1 MVDIRINNLTKK
13 FGAVAAVDNLSIEIE
28 KGEMV
33 ALLGPS
39 GCGKTTLLRMIA
51 GFETPSAGDMY
62 LKDRRI
68 NQVPPQNRNIGIV
81 FQDYAIFPT
90 MSVYDNV
97 AYGLTIKKMPKAEI
111 YKEVMEYL
119 GLVGLVGY
127 EKRMP
132 SQLSGGQQQRVALA
146 RALITKPDVLL
157 LDEPLSNL
165 DAALRLRI
173 RKEIR
178 KIQQRLGIT
187 AVFVTH
193 DQEEAL
199 SIADKIFVMR
209 NGELMQGGAP
219 KEIYTSPANDFV
231 ASFIG
236 RSNILYGKANA
247 SSGSLLSV
255 SVQGIEFMVKAPA
268 KVPAP
273 GTDVWLSVRPQ
284 FIRLG
289 LDEVGAAAADTS
301 AKPATA
307 NSSADPTAATGKPLN
322 TNQASVG
329 YVEYLGNFTKG
340 EVRIADSIDLEFEH
354 YHLSSQAHS
363 QRIAVGD
370 TLRCSISPNDIIL
383 GTGIRGLE

>member
-1 MVDIRINNLTKK
+1 MVDIRIEHLTKK
-13 FGAVAAVDNLSIEIE
+13 FGAVAAVDDLSLEIE

-51 GFETPSAGDMY
+51 GFETPTSGDMY

-90 MSVYDNV
+90 MSVFDNV
-97 AYGLTIKKMPKAEI
+97 AYGLTIKKMPKNEI

-119 GLVGLVGY
+119 ALVGLVGY

-219 KEIYTSPANDFV
+219 RDIYASPANDFV

-236 RSNILYGKANA
+236 RSNSLYGKAA
-247 SSGSLLSV
+247 EGGVKAAEGGGAAGAEGTLRVL
-255 SVQGIEFMVKAPA
+255 VQGIGFDVA
-268 KVPAP
+268 VPGGNGGGKGPMQP
-273 GTDVWLSVRPQ
+273 GPGEDLWLSIRPQ
-284 FIRLG
+284 FIRLEPAEQEG
-289 LDEVGAAAADTS
+289 KDSPVSGGAAAGNS
-301 AKPATA
+301 GLAT
-307 NSSADPTAATGKPLN
+307 
-322 TNQASVG
+322 VG

-340 EVRIADSIDLEFEH
+340 EVRKIGRASCRE
-354 YHLSSQAHS
+354 
-363 QRIAVGD
+363 RV
-370 TLRCSISPNDIIL
+370 
-383 GTGIRGLE
+383 

>member
-1 MVDIRINNLTKK
+1 MVDIRIEKLTKK
-13 FGAVAAVDNLSIEIE
+13 FGAVAAVDSLSLEIE

-51 GFETPSAGDMY
+51 GFETPSSGDIY
-62 LKDRRI
+62 LRDRRL

-90 MSVYDNV
+90 MSVFDNV
-97 AYGLTIKKMPKAEI
+97 AYGLTIKKLPKAEI
-111 YKEVMEYL
+111 YREVMEYL
-119 GLVGLVGY
+119 ALVGLVGY

-209 NGELMQGGAP
+209 NGELMQGGSP
-219 KEIYTSPANDFV
+219 REIYTCPKNDFV

-247 SSGSLLSV
+247 SSGGHLSV
-255 SVQGIEFMVKAPA
+255 SVQGIEFMVKALETLPET
-268 KVPAP
+268 

-284 FIRLG
+284 FIRLHG
-289 LDEVGAAAADTS
+289 EGSDGAAAADRPAADGIS
-301 AKPATA
+301 AAAA
-307 NSSADPTAATGKPLN
+307 NGRNAV
-322 TNQASVG
+322 VG

-354 YHLSSQAHS
+354 YHLSSEAHR
-363 QRIAVGD
+363 QRISIGD
-370 TLRCSISPNDIIL
+370 RLRCAIRPEDIIL

>member
-1 MVDIRINNLTKK
+1 
-13 FGAVAAVDNLSIEIE
+13 
-28 KGEMV
+28 
-33 ALLGPS
+33 
-39 GCGKTTLLRMIA
+39 MIA
-51 GFETPSAGDMY
+51 GFETPTGGEIY
-62 LKDRRI
+62 LRDRLL
-68 NQVPPQNRNIGIV
+68 NNVPPQKRNIGIV

-90 MSVYDNV
+90 MSVFDNV
-97 AYGLTIKKMPKAEI
+97 AYGLTIKKLPKDQI
-111 YKEVMEYL
+111 YREVMEYL

-209 NGELMQGGAP
+209 NGELMQGGDP
-219 KEIYTSPANDFV
+219 RSIYANPSNDFV

-236 RSNILYGKANA
+236 KSNILYGSVT
-247 SSGSLLSV
+247 SSAGGFLDV
-255 SVQGIEFMVKAPA
+255 AVQGLNFKAKAPP
-268 KVPAP
+268 VPLAV
-273 GTDVWLSVRPQ
+273 GANVWLSIRPQ
-284 FIRLG
+284 FIRLEDGPTGDSSWNEKVKPGAG
-289 LDEVGAAAADTS
+289 LVGSGNDVRGTVS
-301 AKPATA
+301 
-307 NSSADPTAATGKPLN
+307 
-322 TNQASVG
+322 

-340 EVRIADSIDLEFEH
+340 EVRIADSIDLEFEY
-354 YHLSSQAHS
+354 YHLSA
-363 QRIAVGD
+363 D
-370 TLRCSISPNDIIL
+370 TTTRSVAIGQKLRCFVQPDDIIV
-383 GTGIRGLE
+383 GTIVRGLE

>member
-51 GFETPSAGDMY
+51 GFETPSSGDMY
-62 LKDRRI
+62 LRDRRI

-97 AYGLTIKKMPKAEI
+97 AYGLTIKKKPKDEI
-111 YKEVMEYL
+111 YREVMEYL

-209 NGELMQGGAP
+209 NGELMQGGVP
-219 KEIYTSPANDFV
+219 REIYTAPANDFV

-236 RSNILYGKANA
+236 RSNILYGKANT
-247 SSGSLLSV
+247 SSDGLLSV
-255 SVQGIEFMVKAPA
+255 SVQGIEFMVKAPE
-268 KVPAP
+268 KVLAP
-273 GTDVWLSVRPQ
+273 GTDVWLSIRPQ
-284 FIRLG
+284 FIKLG
-289 LDEVGAAAADTS
+289 LEGGDAG
-301 AKPATA
+301 P
-307 NSSADPTAATGKPLN
+307 AATGAVEASKAAAGDGTSMN
-322 TNQASVG
+322 VSGASVG

-340 EVRIADSIDLEFEH
+340 EVRIAESIDLEFEH
-354 YHLSSQAHS
+354 YHLSTQAHR

-370 TLRCSISPNDIIL
+370 KLRCLINPEDIIL

>member
-1 MVDIRINNLTKK
+1 MPDIHIHNLMKK
-13 FGAVAAVDNLSIEIE
+13 FGSVAAVNNLSIDIE

-39 GCGKTTLLRMIA
+39 GCGKTTLLRMMA
-51 GFETPSAGDMY
+51 GFETPTGGEIY
-62 LKDRRI
+62 LRDRLL
-68 NQVPPQNRNIGIV
+68 NNVPPQKRNIGIV

-90 MSVYDNV
+90 MSVFDNV
-97 AYGLTIKKMPKAEI
+97 AYGLTIKKLPKDQI
-111 YKEVMEYL
+111 YREVMEYL

-209 NGELMQGGAP
+209 NGELMQGGDP
-219 KEIYTSPANDFV
+219 RSIYANPSNDFI

-236 RSNILYGKANA
+236 KSNILYGSVT
-247 SSGSLLSV
+247 SSAGGFLDV
-255 SVQGIEFMVKAPA
+255 AVQGLNFKAKAPP
-268 KVPAP
+268 VPLAA
-273 GTDVWLSVRPQ
+273 GANVWLAIRPQ
-284 FIRLG
+284 FIKLE
-289 LDEVGAAAADTS
+289 DSPTVGASGSGGDS
-301 AKPATA
+301 RQNERAKLGA
-307 NSSADPTAATGKPLN
+307 GL
-322 TNQASVG
+322 VG
-329 YVEYLGNFTKG
+329 SGNDVHGTVSYVEYLGNFTKG
-340 EVRIADSIDLEFEH
+340 EVRIADSIDLEFEY
-354 YHLSSQAHS
+354 YHLSA
-363 QRIAVGD
+363 D
-370 TLRCSISPNDIIL
+370 THARSITIGQKLRCFIQAADIIV
-383 GTGIRGLE
+383 GTIVRGLE

>member
-1 MVDIRINNLTKK
+1 MVDIRIEKLTKK
-13 FGAVAAVDNLSIEIE
+13 FGSIAAVDTLSIEIE

-51 GFETPSAGDMY
+51 GFEQPSSGEMF
-62 LKDRRI
+62 LKGKKI
-68 NQVPPQNRNIGIV
+68 NDVPPQNRNIGIV

-90 MSVYDNV
+90 MSVFDNV
-97 AYGLTIKKMPKAEI
+97 AYGLTIKKMPKHEI
-111 YKEVMEYL
+111 YNEVMEYL
-119 GLVGLVGY
+119 ALVGLVGY

-209 NGELMQGGAP
+209 NGELMQGGTP
-219 KEIYTSPANDFV
+219 REIYTKPNNDFV

-236 RSNILYGKANA
+236 RSNILYGKV
-247 SSGSLLSV
+247 SGTSRDLLHI
-255 SVQGIEFMVKAPA
+255 SVQGVEFKVRAP
-268 KVPAP
+268 VTLPAP
-273 GTDVWLSVRPQ
+273 GDDVWLSIRPH
-284 FIRLG
+284 FIKLENKDSSSVTTSSLG
-289 LDEVGAAAADTS
+289 YI
-301 AKPATA
+301 
-307 NSSADPTAATGKPLN
+307 NSSHAT
-322 TNQASVG
+322 VG

-340 EVRIADSIDLEFEH
+340 EVRVAEAIDLEFEH
-354 YHLSSQAHS
+354 YHLSSKTNENAIEIGNALHCTIDS
-363 QRIAVGD
+363 
-370 TLRCSISPNDIIL
+370 NDIIL

>member
-1 MVDIRINNLTKK
+1 MVDIRIHSLTKK
-13 FGAVAAVDNLSIEIE
+13 FGSVAAVDSVSLEIE

-39 GCGKTTLLRMIA
+39 GCGKTTLLRMLA
-51 GFETPSAGDMY
+51 GFEQPSSGEMF
-62 LKDRRI
+62 LKGKKI
-68 NQVPPQNRNIGIV
+68 NDVPPQNRNIGIV

-90 MSVYDNV
+90 MSVFDNV
-97 AYGLTIKKMPKAEI
+97 AYGLTIKKMSKPEI
-111 YKEVMEYL
+111 YSEVMEYL
-119 GLVGLVGY
+119 ALVGLVGY

-209 NGELMQGGAP
+209 NGELMQGGTP
-219 KEIYTSPANDFV
+219 HEIYTKPTNDFV

-236 RSNILYGKANA
+236 RSNILYGKVSRAEKDMFFI
-247 SSGSLLSV
+247 
-255 SVQGIEFMVKAPA
+255 SVQGIEFKVQAPLSL
-268 KVPAP
+268 PNP
-273 GTDVWLSVRPQ
+273 GEDVWLSIRPH
-284 FIRLG
+284 FIKLDSKG
-289 LDEVGAAAADTS
+289 LASKTELR
-301 AKPATA
+301 AKQA
-307 NSSADPTAATGKPLN
+307 NSGLAT
-322 TNQASVG
+322 VG

-340 EVRIADSIDLEFEH
+340 EVRVAEAIDLEFEH
-354 YHLSSQAHS
+354 YHLSFKADEHA
-363 QRIAVGD
+363 IHIGD
-370 TLRCSISPNDIIL
+370 TLQCMIDPNDIIL

>member
-51 GFETPSAGDMY
+51 GFETPSSGDMY
-62 LKDRRI
+62 LRDRRI

-97 AYGLTIKKMPKAEI
+97 AYGLTIKKKPKDEI
-111 YKEVMEYL
+111 YREVMEYL

-209 NGELMQGGAP
+209 NGELMQGGVP
-219 KEIYTSPANDFV
+219 REIYTAPANDFV

-236 RSNILYGKANA
+236 RSNILYGKANT
-247 SSGSLLSV
+247 SSDGLLSV
-255 SVQGIEFMVKAPA
+255 SVQGIEFMVKAPE

-273 GTDVWLSVRPQ
+273 RTDVWLSIRPQ
-284 FIRLG
+284 FIKLG
-289 LDEVGAAAADTS
+289 LEGGDAG
-301 AKPATA
+301 P
-307 NSSADPTAATGKPLN
+307 AATGAVEASKAAAGDGTSMN
-322 TNQASVG
+322 VSGASVG

-340 EVRIADSIDLEFEH
+340 EVRIAESIDLEFEH
-354 YHLSSQAHS
+354 YHLSTQAHR

-370 TLRCSISPNDIIL
+370 KLRCLINPEDIIL

>member
-51 GFETPSAGDMY
+51 GFETPSSGDMY

-209 NGELMQGGAP
+209 NGELMQGGSP
-219 KEIYTSPANDFV
+219 REIYAAPANDFV

-247 SSGSLLSV
+247 ATGGMLSV
-255 SVQGIEFMVKAPA
+255 SVQGIEFMVKAPE
-268 KVPAP
+268 KIPAP
-273 GTDVWLSVRPQ
+273 GTDLWLSVRPQ

-289 LDEVGAAAADTS
+289 LDGAEAGVEAGGKNKPFADTLGANIS
-301 AKPATA
+301 GAT
-307 NSSADPTAATGKPLN
+307 
-322 TNQASVG
+322 VG

-354 YHLSSQAHS
+354 YHLSSQAHR

-370 TLRCSISPNDIIL
+370 RLRCSINPDDIIL

>member
-1 MVDIRINNLTKK
+1 MVDIRIEHLTKK
-13 FGAVAAVDNLSIEIE
+13 FGVVAAVNDLSLEIE

-68 NQVPPQNRNIGIV
+68 NTVPPQNRNIGIV

-90 MSVYDNV
+90 MSVFDNV
-97 AYGLTIKKMPKAEI
+97 AYGLTIKKKPKDEI

-119 GLVGLVGY
+119 ALVGLVGY

-219 KEIYTSPANDFV
+219 REIYATPANDFV

-236 RSNILYGKANA
+236 RSNILYGKANDVA
-247 SSGSLLSV
+247 KDILSV
-255 SVQGIEFMVKAPA
+255 SVQGLEFKVRSPVAPA
-268 KVPAP
+268 KIPEP
-273 GTDVWLSVRPQ
+273 GADLWLSIRPQ
-284 FIRLG
+284 FIRLEP
-289 LDEVGAAAADTS
+289 LGAAHEAAATS
-301 AKPATA
+301 AAH
-307 NSSADPTAATGKPLN
+307 NSAA
-322 TNQASVG
+322 AVVG

-340 EVRIADSIDLEFEH
+340 EVRIADSFDLEFEH
-354 YHLSSQAHS
+354 YHLSSEAHKR
-363 QRIAVGD
+363 RIAVGD
-370 TLRCSISPNDIIL
+370 RVRCTIDPEDIIL